1 MTLTPPISTPPR
13 DKQCFHRIS
22 FNMLTS
28 PLRPNKM
35 GTISFLFYLC
45 CGSESF
51 FHSHYIG
58 LAGGGVCHS
67 TWLTQRLTNR
77 HRSASVQDGRKKSDG
92 DGDCLDD
99 QQTNLRRK
107 FQPKMFQVLKQ
118 LTQSTAD
125 VPGKTIF
132 VIV

>member
-58 LAGGGVCHS
+58 LAAVSLNLVDS
-67 TWLTQRLTNR
+67 TS
-77 HRSASVQDGRKKSDG
+77 HKSSSAASVQDGQKQSDG

-99 QQTNLRRK
+99 QQTNLRRI
-107 FQPKMFQVLKQ
+107 FQQKKFQVLKF
-118 LTQSTAD
+118 TQSTAD